1 VPRAHQPPSVVFA
14 LKFLSGKYRGSEFP
28 LDWEREIII
37 GRAPEIELSLVEDL
51 VSRKHARISTRKNAI
66 VLEDLGSTNGTFVNG
81 ERIKRVLLK
90 DGDRILIGTSILA
103 LGPYDGRIPQ
113 PPPSDLE
120 VTTMAPALFGS
131 LAAVPV
137 SSLVDLLATSR
148 KSGALI
154 IRSDRIGRIVFNEGQ
169 VTTATIDDQPECP
182 AQKAFFR
189 ILAFAEGNYTLEPGE
204 PGAATV
210 TDLIDV
216 STSQL
221 LMEGLRQLDE
231 LRHLRKTRF
240 IENPHFSVPS
250 PLAVPLT
257 ALSPP
262 EVTVFQL
269 ALNFGS
275 LQPIIDASHQTDL
288 ETLQSL
294 LSLADR
300 GYLNMQTPE

>member
-1 VPRAHQPPSVVFA
+1 MA

-28 LDWEREIII
+28 LDWEREFII

-51 VSRKHARISTRKNAI
+51 VSRKHARISTRKNTI

-103 LGPYDGRIPQ
+103 LGPYDGHVPQ
-113 PPPSDLE
+113 SPQSDVE
-120 VTTMAPALFGS
+120 ATVTAPALFGS

-137 SSLVDLLATSR
+137 SSLVDLLSTSR
-148 KSGALI
+148 KSGTLV
-154 IRSDRIGRIVFNEGQ
+154 IRSDRIGRIVFNDGKL
-169 VTTATIDDQPECP
+169 TAASIDDQPDCP
-182 AQKAFFR
+182 SQKAFFR
-189 ILAFAEGNYTLEPGE
+189 ILSFMSGNYTLESNKSD
-204 PGAATV
+204 AAST
-210 TDLIDV
+210 TDSIELA
-216 STSQL
+216 TAPL

-231 LRHLRKTRF
+231 MRHLRETRQ
-240 IENPHFSVPS
+240 IENPHFSLPA

-257 ALSPP
+257 DLSTA
-262 EVTVFQL
+262 ELTVFQL

-275 LQPIIDASHQTDL
+275 LQPILDASHQTDL
-288 ETLQSL
+288 ETLQAL

-300 GYLNMQTPE
+300 GYLDKQSPE